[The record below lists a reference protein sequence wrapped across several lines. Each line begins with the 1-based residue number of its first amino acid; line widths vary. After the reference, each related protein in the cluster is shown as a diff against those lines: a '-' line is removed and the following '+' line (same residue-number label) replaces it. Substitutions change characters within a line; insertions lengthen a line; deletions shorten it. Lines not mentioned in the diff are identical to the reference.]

1 VKQRVGVCEVVV
13 VDAHGFGAAG
23 GDPLVNLSA
32 QGGLPALA
40 AAERGRGE
48 HGDYDG
54 SAHAG
59 EYILGVI
66 VSKRVRLHYHRPDRG
81 TTVFEEQ
88 LLIDRPDVKVTLLA
102 DYPGRDSYAADRLIL
117 SAGAP
122 IVWFV
127 FPALWRDVG
136 RFHLA
141 DGTFTG
147 WYTNLRAPVRF
158 DGDDWYCTDLF
169 LDHWLPVSGPAAWLD
184 QDELDAAVRAGLLD
198 GITQERIA
206 AERATV
212 DDLLARG
219 NWPPAITREIDL
231 AEARRR
237 LGAAESP
244 TSNIQSPTQNG

>member
-1 VKQRVGVCEVVV
+1 
-13 VDAHGFGAAG
+13 
-23 GDPLVNLSA
+23 
-32 QGGLPALA
+32 
-40 AAERGRGE
+40 
-48 HGDYDG
+48 
-54 SAHAG
+54 
-59 EYILGVI
+59 

-81 TTVFEEQ
+81 TTVFDEQ
-88 LLIDRPDVKVTLLA
+88 LLVDRPEVKVTLLA
-102 DYPGRDSYAADRLIL
+102 DYPGRDSFAGERLIL

-147 WYTNLRAPVRF
+147 WYTNLRMPIRF

-169 LDHWLPVSGPAAWLD
+169 LDHWLPADGPPIWLD
-184 QDELDAAVRAGLLD
+184 EDELTAALHGGLLD
-198 GITQERIA
+198 DVMRRAIT

-212 DDLLARG
+212 DALLATG
-219 NWPPAITREIDL
+219 EWPPAITREIDL

-237 LGAAESP
+237 LGVKSEK
-244 TSNIQSPTQNG
+244 